1 MKARYNSWTLGITL
15 STREYYPWTPDFDS
29 RALEITHGHW
39 RVESLKVRYN
49 LINAREYNPKTTK
62 Q

>member
-1 MKARYNSWTLGITL
+1 MNARYNSWTLGITL
-15 STREYYPWTPDFDS
+15 STKEHNPRTPDFDS
-29 RALEITHGHW
+29 RALEMAHRRW
-39 RVESLKVRYN
+39 RVESLKAGYN